1 MSFMKTISPYFK
13 MIFALICGTIGSII
27 FIYLNLPLPW
37 LLGSIFITS
46 ILIQFENNYI
56 KKPNHIFST
65 PARIIIGLVIGSA
78 FTPEVLEY
86 LSVYFF
92 SILLIIPYTVITII
106 CGMYYYYKFLDFD
119 KKTAFLSSMPG
130 GVIEMVIIGEQIK
143 ADISKI
149 TLVQSSRLF
158 FIVITLPF
166 VIQYIFHIDI
176 SGNQIITVPLIDTN
190 LKELFILFFVGAIGA
205 YIAKR
210 LNISAAY
217 LIGPMILSIMI
228 HSNGLIHTKI
238 PDELI
243 KFVQVIFGT
252 IIGFTFKGI
261 DYKTII
267 QTLIA
272 TFGHF
277 IILALISISFITLA
291 YYLFDFPIVSILLAF
306 SPGGQAEINL
316 IAILVA
322 ANIPYITI
330 HHIMRLFI
338 VMNLAPIFAKRLKD

>member
-1 MSFMKTISPYFK
+1 MLFTLFIAS
-13 MIFALICGTIGSII
+13 LGSII

-37 LLGSIFITS
+37 LLGSIFIIS
-46 ILIQFENNYI
+46 ILVQFENNYI
-56 KKPNHIFST
+56 KKPSHIFSS

-92 SILLIIPYTVITII
+92 SILLIIPYTIITII

-176 SGNQIITVPLIDTN
+176 SGNQLITVPIENTN
-190 LKELFILFFVGAIGA
+190 LKELLILCFAGAIGGF
-205 YIAKR
+205 IAKK

-217 LIGPMILSIMI
+217 LMGPMIISILI

-252 IIGFTFKGI
+252 MIGFTFKDV
-261 DYKTII
+261 DYKTIL

-277 IILALISISFITLA
+277 IILAIISMLFITLV
-291 YYLFDFPIVSILLAF
+291 YYLFDFEIVSILLAF